1 MRVLLDTNIII
12 HREASKVYNEDIG
25 LLFKWL
31 DKTKS
36 EKIVHPLTIEELSG
50 HKDESVVKTMKIKID
65 NYQELRTISD
75 DDEKIEYIRQYDKTQ
90 NDNIDTSIVK
100 ELYNKR
106 VDYIISEDRG
116 IHRKAKYLE
125 IDSKVFTIN
134 TYLEKV
140 NAEYPDLA
148 NYNVLSVKK
157 EYFGNIDIADPF
169 FDSFKLDYKEFEKW
183 FMSKSDKTS
192 YICNTDKGIGAFL
205 YLKVEDS
212 GSESYHD
219 ITPKFETKKRLKI
232 GTFKVTSGG
241 YKLGERFLKVIFDN
255 ALINKVEEIYVTI
268 FDNTSEQNRL
278 TKLLQD
284 WGFKHHGIKS
294 TGNGHE
300 QVYVRNFNPQINTKR
315 PKQTYPYVSRR
326 NKIFLVPIYPDYH
339 TELLPDSVLNNE
351 SPADFIENQPH
362 RNAIQKVYISR
373 SYERNVNIG
382 DLIVFY
388 RTGGYHRSV
397 TTTVAV
403 VDRVFNDIKD
413 EKQFIELCRK
423 RSVFNDKELAKHWNY
438 KRANARWVPPFIV
451 YFNYIHSFPKRLN
464 LAKLIELGIIADVH
478 SAPRGFLPISLDR
491 FNTILK
497 ESKADESY
505 FID

>member
-12 HREASKVYNEDIG
+12 HREASKVINEDIG
-25 LLFKWL
+25 LLFRWL

-36 EKIVHPLTIEELSG
+36 EKIIHPLTLKEIAG
-50 HKDESVVKTMKIKID
+50 HKDSSVVKTMNIKIGNYLQLQTESEDDDKIKF
-65 NYQELRTISD
+65 
-75 DDEKIEYIRQYDKTQ
+75 IRQYDKTQ
-90 NDNIDTSIVK
+90 NDSIDTSIVK
-100 ELYNKR
+100 ELYNGR
-106 VDYIISEDRG
+106 VDLIISEDRG

-125 IDSKVFTIN
+125 IDSKVFTID

-140 NAEYPDLA
+140 NAENPGLTNYKVLA
-148 NYNVLSVKK
+148 VKK
-157 EYFGNIDIADPF
+157 EYFGNINLADPF
-169 FDSFKLDYKEFEKW
+169 FDSFKQDYKEFEKW
-183 FMSKSDKTS
+183 FNSKSDKIS
-192 YICNTDKGIGAFL
+192 YICHTHKGIGAFL

-219 ITPKFETKKRLKI
+219 LEPSFEPKKRLKI

-255 ALINKVEEIYVTI
+255 ALVNQVDEIYVTI
-268 FDNTSEQNRL
+268 FDKNSEQIRL
-278 TKLLQD
+278 IKLLED
-284 WGFKHHGIKS
+284 WGFIHHGIKK
-294 TGNGHE
+294 TGNGIE
-300 QVYVRNFNPQINTKR
+300 QVYVRDFKPKLNTKR
-315 PKQTYPYVSRR
+315 PKKTYPYVSRQ

-351 SPADFIENQPH
+351 SPADFVENQPH

-373 SYERNVNIG
+373 SYERNVKIG

-388 RTGGYHRSV
+388 RTGGYHKSV

-403 VDRVFNDIKD
+403 VDRVFHEIKN
-413 EKQFIELCRK
+413 EAQFIELCRK
-423 RSVFNDKELAKHWNY
+423 RSVFDDAELAKHWKY
-438 KRANARWVPPFIV
+438 KHPKASWVSPFIV

-464 LAKLIELGIIADVH
+464 LAKLIELGVISDTK
-478 SAPRGFLPISLDR
+478 SAPRGFVPISQEK
-491 FNTILK
+491 FNIILK